1 MTFHIFINQRSVL
14 LPRMSRL
21 RPPAHVLTT
30 SSKPAG
36 GEKVKRNKTW
46 HGGQCGSAAGKKKNL
61 RLAFDSG
68 SSRLSCFFSR
78 PSPRLCHC
86 PIPAPG
92 RETASPVHS
101 LLWPSPSIAPRGLFA
116 TSSLWNQPSPKV
128 VPKFLARQPGAPTLS
143 PRQPSIP
150 QKWWERGAGRCWL
163 RYGGGQGGS
172 MMSSCGMEGLEGAG
186 LIKP

>member
-1 MTFHIFINQRSVL
+1 MRKRS
-14 LPRMSRL
+14 RQ
-21 RPPAHVLTT
+21 
-30 SSKPAG
+30 K
-36 GEKVKRNKTW
+36 KTR
-46 HGGQCGSAAGKKKNL
+46 GL
-61 RLAFDSG
+61 VFDTG

-86 PIPAPG
+86 PVPAPG

-128 VPKFLARQPGAPTLS
+128 VPKFLARQPGAPILS

-163 RYGGGQGGS
+163 RYGGGGG
-172 MMSSCGMEGLEGAG
+172 GQHDVILWHGGAG
-186 LIKP
+186 GGGANQTLRKLCHLLLSRSIQGYRSAVN